1 MAGVSPL
8 RAGRSCVRGPVMVA
22 RIMRAL
28 YATVLPLLAVSAIGG
43 CAQLPGLAVE
53 ATAPGPAPEV
63 TADGG
68 RLHAEV
74 ARFAVLADEYRRL
87 NGCDA
92 LVWNPAV
99 ARIAQAHSED
109 MSARGFFD
117 HRDPDG
123 RMHGDR
129 LLASGIRYRRAGE
142 NIAQG
147 QTYARQV
154 LQGWVSSPTH
164 RETLED
170 CRYTHHGVG
179 FNGRNWT
186 HVLMTP

>member
-1 MAGVSPL
+1 VRL
-8 RAGRSCVRGPVMVA
+8 CVRGLRGRVA
-22 RIMRAL
+22 
-28 YATVLPLLAVSAIGG
+28 PLLAVSAFGG
-43 CAQLPGLAVE
+43 CAQLPEPAVQ

-63 TADGG
+63 TADAG
-68 RLHAEV
+68 RLHNELV
-74 ARFAVLADEYRRL
+74 RFAVLADEYRRL

-92 LVWNPAV
+92 LVWHAAA

-109 MSARGFFD
+109 MASRAFFD

-123 RMHGDR
+123 RMPGDR
-129 LLASGIRYRRAGE
+129 LHASGIRYRRAGE

-147 QTYARQV
+147 QTSARQV
-154 LQGWVSSPTH
+154 LQSWVSSPSH

-179 FNGRNWT
+179 FDGKHWT
-186 HVLMTP
+186 HVLLTP